1 MRTGTD
7 DGTTGALSIGLAAVF
22 PREKLAV
29 QRQLIGC

>member
-22 PREKLAV
+22 PREELAV